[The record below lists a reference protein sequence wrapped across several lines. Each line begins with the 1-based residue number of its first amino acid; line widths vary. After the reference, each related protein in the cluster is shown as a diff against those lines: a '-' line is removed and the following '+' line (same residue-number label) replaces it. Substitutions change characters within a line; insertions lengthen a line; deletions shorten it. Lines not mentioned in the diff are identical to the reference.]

1 MCGRACL
8 KTQGDHRQPI
18 MKCSLQPLVYEGRG
32 NVVVPRGAQAGERRG
47 SRTKG
52 IPNKRTIA
60 VTEKLEAL
68 DRDPIEGMARVAMDE
83 SQPIRLRAQMY
94 KELAQYVAPKRK
106 AVEVTGE
113 DGGSVKTEMTISA
126 WLDSVNGTRP
136 WGRRTSAQSHISNLH
151 SGARELTC

>member
-8 KTQGDHRQPI
+8 KTQGDHRQLI

-32 NVVVPRGAQAGERRG
+32 NVVVLRGAQAGERRG
-47 SRTKG
+47 SRNKG
-52 IPNKRTIA
+52 IPNKRTMA

-68 DRDPIEGMARVAMDE
+68 DRDPIEGMARMALDE
-83 SQPIRLRAQMY
+83 SQPIRLRAPMY

-113 DGGSVKTEMTISA
+113 DGGSVKTEMTVRA
-126 WLDSVNGTRP
+126 WLDSVNGKTLGP
-136 WGRRTSAQSHISNLH
+136 PNE
-151 SGARELTC
+151 REKPYI